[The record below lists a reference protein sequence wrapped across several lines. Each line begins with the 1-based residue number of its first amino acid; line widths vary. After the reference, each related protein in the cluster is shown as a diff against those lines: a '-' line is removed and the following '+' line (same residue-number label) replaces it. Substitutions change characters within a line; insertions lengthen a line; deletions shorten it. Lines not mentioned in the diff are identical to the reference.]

1 MRLANPLDYSSGYRA
16 FASLRDAMYGL
27 SWLASAPKK
36 PAYRQRAARGFWSRQ
51 SIRNVDHEI
60 RDTLDEI
67 ALLSGLSI
75 LPLETVPL
83 GAIDLRA
90 NFSDTTGSRWRAYIE
105 KHQNGTL
112 LHADSAHRPG

>member
-1 MRLANPLDYSSGYRA
+1 
-16 FASLRDAMYGL
+16 MYGL
-27 SWLASAPKK
+27 SCLASAPKK

-90 NFSDTTGSRWRAYIE
+90 HFSDTTGSRWRAYMQRSI
-105 KHQNGTL
+105 KTALSCTL
-112 LHADSAHRPG
+112 TPHTTWVKRVDP